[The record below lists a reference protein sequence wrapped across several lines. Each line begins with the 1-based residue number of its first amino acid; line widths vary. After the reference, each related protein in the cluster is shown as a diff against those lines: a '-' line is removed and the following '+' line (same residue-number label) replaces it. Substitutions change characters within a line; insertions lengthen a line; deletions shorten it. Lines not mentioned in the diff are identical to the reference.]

1 MIDYMRGDS
10 SFFNFVNAIIRKL
23 TIKNR
28 DNNKVLFL
36 ILPVICSIMPK
47 PSIPITMAYFSV
59 LS

>member
-1 MIDYMRGDS
+1 MYSYAGQDS

-23 TIKNR
+23 TIKNK
-28 DNNKVLFL
+28 DNNKVLFR

-47 PSIPITMAYFSV
+47 PSIPITMASFSV